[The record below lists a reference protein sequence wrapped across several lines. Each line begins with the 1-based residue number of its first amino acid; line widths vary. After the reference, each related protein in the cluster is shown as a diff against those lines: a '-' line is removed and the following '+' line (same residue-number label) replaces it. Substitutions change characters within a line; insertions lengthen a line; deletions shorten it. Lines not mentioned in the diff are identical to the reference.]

1 MYRTFPIALVAL
13 IMGLNASAVQAK
25 PTGSKAITAAIAD
38 SDRPDADKDR
48 DAARKPAETL
58 ALAGIK
64 PGQKIADLYP
74 GTGYFTRIFS
84 KVVGSKGHVYAVWPI
99 GAPEKMTADAKAIAA
114 NPAYPNV
121 SEGEQSFNTLKF
133 PVPLDVVWTSQNYH
147 DIHNIKDVDM
157 AAVDRAIF
165 DALKPGGTF
174 IVLDHVAPAGSGFQ
188 DTNTLHRIDPEAVK
202 TEVEAAGFV
211 LVKQSDFLKNPDDPH
226 TAKVFDPSI
235 RGKTD
240 QFFFKFVKP
249 KK

>member
-1 MYRTFPIALVAL
+1 MYRTLPAVLTGLLLAL
-13 IMGLNASAVQAK
+13 SAPAVHAK
-25 PTGSKAITAAIAD
+25 PTDSKAIAAAIAD
-38 SDRPDADKDR
+38 PDRPDADKDR
-48 DAARKPAETL
+48 DAGRKPAETL

-64 PGQKIADLYP
+64 PGQTIADLYP

-114 NPAYPNV
+114 NPAFPNV
-121 SEGEQSFNTLKF
+121 SEEEQSFGTLKF

-157 AAVDRAIF
+157 AAVDKAIF

-211 LVKQSDFLKNPDDPH
+211 LVKQSDFLKNPEDPH

-240 QFFFKFVKP
+240 QFFFKFMKP

>member
-1 MYRTFPIALVAL
+1 MYRTLPIALAAL
-13 IMGLNASAVQAK
+13 IMGLSASAVQAK
-25 PTGSKAITAAIAD
+25 PTVSKAIAAAIAD

-121 SEGEQSFNTLKF
+121 SEEEQSFNTLKF

-147 DIHNIKDVDM
+147 DIHNIKDVDI
-157 AAVDRAIF
+157 AAVDKAIF

-188 DTNTLHRIDPEAVK
+188 DTSTLHRIDPEAVK

-226 TAKVFDPSI
+226 PRKSSTPLSGARRISFSSNS
-235 RGKTD
+235 
-240 QFFFKFVKP
+240 
-249 KK
+249 